1 MDKSKMSKFTIP
13 QAMMTVGQLFI
24 IPSIWFI
31 FTADHTAVGV
41 LLSIIACYLFS
52 GVGVT
57 IAAHRYFTHRSFKLS
72 ENKER
77 VLSLFAVL
85 STWISP
91 VEWTTSHWHHHKHSD
106 TELDTHS
113 PKHLGWK
120 NWFFIFHR
128 SYASKP
134 SLVSVR
140 MLKKKWHLFLFN
152 YKYGIV
158 FSYALIVYGLGGID
172 YLFYLWIIPTTHAF
186 WSQIITVNNHIGG
199 EPRNSVWQN
208 WITLGEGYHKHHH
221 DYPKNYDKGFFVKP
235 IVDFIKDD

>member
-1 MDKSKMSKFTIP
+1 MDKSRIP

-31 FTADHTAVGV
+31 FTADHTVVGV
-41 LLSIIACYLFS
+41 LSSIIACYLFAC
-52 GVGVT
+52 VGVT
-57 IAAHRYFTHRSFKLS
+57 ISVHMYFTHRSFKLS

-77 VLSLFAVL
+77 ILSLFAVL

-91 VEWTTSHWHHHKHSD
+91 VEWTTSHWHHHKYSD
-106 TELDTHS
+106 TELDSHS

-120 NWFFIFHR
+120 NWLFIFHR
-128 SYASKP
+128 SYASKL
-134 SLVSVR
+134 SLVSTR
-140 MLKKKWHLFLFN
+140 MLKKKWHLFLIN
-152 YKYGIV
+152 YKYVIV

-221 DYPKNYDKGFFVKP
+221 EYPKNYDKGFFVKQ
-235 IVDFIKDD
+235 IVNFIKEVH